1 MAEAKTFIS
10 VHDLMALAVQQKAS
24 DLHITAGLPPVFR
37 VDGRL
42 VQLEV
47 DRLSAIDCQ
56 TLIYEILADRQ
67 IAEFEAKHQLDL
79 SYGASGIGRFR
90 VNVYMQRGSIA
101 AAFRPIPSDI
111 PSIEELNLPLVIGD
125 LAKRTSGLVLVT
137 GPTGCGKSTTLASVI
152 DVINKT
158 HECHILTIEDPIE
171 YLHRHQKAM
180 VNQRELGSDTFSFA
194 EALRAALREDPD
206 VVLVGEMRD
215 LETIQSALTIAET
228 GHLVLGTLH
237 TRNAPQSIDRIIDVF
252 PPYQQSQIRVLLANT
267 VEAIVAQQLLPRYG
281 IKGRVPAVEVLLVNS
296 AVRNLIREAKTH
308 QIYSVMDTTGEQG
321 MQTMDKALALLV
333 RRRMVAHE
341 EAMMR
346 ALDPDSY
353 SRWLQNL

>member
-1 MAEAKTFIS
+1 MAEPKTFVS

-37 VDGRL
+37 LDGRL

-47 DRLSAIDCQ
+47 ERLSAMDCQ
-56 TLIYEILADRQ
+56 TLIYEILADRN

-90 VNVYMQRGSIA
+90 VNIYMQRGSIA

-125 LAKRTSGLVLVT
+125 LAKRTSGLILVT

-194 EALRAALREDPD
+194 EALRGALREDPD

-237 TRNAPQSIDRIIDVF
+237 TRNAPQSVDRIIDVF

-267 VEAIVAQQLLPRYG
+267 VEAIIAQQLLPRYG
-281 IKGRVPAVEVLLVNS
+281 AKGRVPAVEVLLVNS

-333 RRRMVAHE
+333 RRRMVSHE
-341 EAMMR
+341 EATLR

>member
-194 EALRAALREDPD
+194 EALRA
-206 VVLVGEMRD
+206 
-215 LETIQSALTIAET
+215 S
-228 GHLVLGTLH
+228 
-237 TRNAPQSIDRIIDVF
+237 
-252 PPYQQSQIRVLLANT
+252 
-267 VEAIVAQQLLPRYG
+267 
-281 IKGRVPAVEVLLVNS
+281 
-296 AVRNLIREAKTH
+296 
-308 QIYSVMDTTGEQG
+308 SVMVT
-321 MQTMDKALALLV
+321 
-333 RRRMVAHE
+333 
-341 EAMMR
+341 
-346 ALDPDSY
+346 
-353 SRWLQNL
+353 